1 MTEFGTMAD
10 FDAML
15 AGIKQR
21 HMRLIIDLVVNHASD
36 EHKWFVGSRNSKDNP
51 YLDYYIWRSRKPN

>member
-1 MTEFGTMAD
+1 MADFGTMAD

-21 HMRLIIDLVVNHASD
+21 HMRLIIDLVANHTSD
-36 EHKWFVGSRNSKDNP
+36 EHQWFVESPQIQRQP
-51 YLDYYIWRSRKPN
+51 LP